1 MFQDIQYVYF
11 VDFLWNFH
19 FLQEEEIN
27 FQKQI
32 MQLETK
38 EFFMETKMEVYLKL
52 SFLSQETRF

>member
-1 MFQDIQYVYF
+1 MFTLWI
-11 VDFLWNFH
+11 FLWNFH

-52 SFLSQETRF
+52 SFLSQDFKMVVN

>member
-1 MFQDIQYVYF
+1 MFTLWI
-11 VDFLWNFH
+11 FLWNFH

-32 MQLETK
+32 MPLETK